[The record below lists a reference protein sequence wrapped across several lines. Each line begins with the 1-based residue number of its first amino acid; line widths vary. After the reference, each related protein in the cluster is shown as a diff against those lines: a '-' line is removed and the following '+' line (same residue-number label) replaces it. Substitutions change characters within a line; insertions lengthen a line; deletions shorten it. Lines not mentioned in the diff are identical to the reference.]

1 MSEKGFLQILDAQRP
16 DAPYI
21 GTPNRGVSNNIHFS
35 AQIANLL
42 VQMPW
47 SDERR
52 TSHLLRI

>member
-1 MSEKGFLQILDAQRP
+1 MSKKGFLQILDAQRP

-21 GTPNRGVSNNIHFS
+21 GTPNQGVSNNIHSS
-35 AQIANLL
+35 AQITNLL

-52 TSHLLRI
+52 TGDLLRI